1 MIYCINISIIIL
13 SCLCMIYAWLSPNHY
28 MPWMTAYS
36 DFSTFLAIVL
46 LTLYLIINNKTFK
59 LPRILI
65 FFILLA
71 MLPILQFIGGKIP
84 FFGDALIVALY
95 IYAFSLSAFTAYNL
109 VKDKNNKEK
118 MYNIIFSLIIF
129 SGLVSIYIALTQWF
143 LIRTGSVFIVD
154 LADHGRPFAN
164 FAQPNTLSTFLFM
177 GLLAILYFYEKNYFN
192 KVCAG
197 LLGGVFIFGIVLTQ
211 SRTAWVTIPFLMIWW
226 LWKSPTF
233 HAKMG
238 KLALCLWIII
248 FIVFIYIIPM
258 IAQQLDIANTSNFIE
273 RATTGHSRIAMW
285 QQMILAIQEKPW
297 FGYGWHQVSVAQF
310 NMMPFFPTHEMT
322 KHSHNIILELI
333 ISNGL
338 PLAILIIFF
347 ISYWLWLLSKLANN
361 IEITIAL
368 AMVGVVLIHAMF
380 EYPLEYAFFLL
391 PIGFLLGLILSE
403 NQYISIIPVSRN
415 SFIII
420 VFVNIFLYVFILK
433 EYIVIEKD
441 VRLAR
446 FELLN
451 IGTLHAAQAAP
462 NVILLTKQ
470 REELRFMRTKPVKN
484 LSAERLEWMKHVA
497 FSNGSPLAL
506 HRYAQALALNNYK
519 HESLQILSSV
529 NQLYGLNYTYNS
541 LFKEDQSLAFAWEYA
556 NSRSQLKKSIVNE

>member
-1 MIYCINISIIIL
+1 
-13 SCLCMIYAWLSPNHY
+13 MIYAWLSPNHY

-36 DFSTFLAIVL
+36 DFSTFLAIIL
-46 LTLYLIINNKTFK
+46 LTLYLALNNKTLK
-59 LPRILI
+59 LPHISF

-71 MLPILQFIGGKIP
+71 LIPILQFIGGNIP
-84 FFGDALIVALY
+84 FFGDAFIITLY
-95 IYAFSLSAFTAYNL
+95 IYAFSLSIFTAYNL
-109 VKDKNNKEK
+109 ARNTSNKEGIYK
-118 MYNIIFSLIIF
+118 IIFSLVIF
-129 SGLVSIYIALTQWF
+129 SGLVSIYIALTQWL

-197 LLGGVFIFGIVLTQ
+197 LLGLVFIFGIVLTQ
-211 SRTAWVTIPFLMIWW
+211 SRTAWITIPFLVIWW
-226 LWKSPTF
+226 LWKSTAF
-233 HAKMG
+233 HAKIG
-238 KLALCLWIII
+238 KLALCLWIAV
-248 FIVFIYIIPM
+248 FILFIYITPM

-273 RATTGHSRIAMW
+273 RATTGYGRIAIW

-297 FGYGWHQVSVAQF
+297 FGYGWHQVSVAQL
-310 NMMPFFPTHEMT
+310 NIMPFFPIHEMT

-347 ISYWLWLLSKLANN
+347 ISYWLWSLSKFANN
-361 IEITIAL
+361 VEITIAL
-368 AMVGVVLIHAMF
+368 AMVGVVMVHAMF

-403 NQYISIIPVSRN
+403 KQYVSTISFSRN
-415 SFIII
+415 FFILI
-420 VFVNIFLYVFILK
+420 VFLNILLYVFILK
-433 EYIVIEKD
+433 EYIIIEKD

-451 IGTLHAAQAAP
+451 IGKLHAVQAAP

-484 LSAERLEWMKHVA
+484 LSNERLEWMKHVA

-506 HRYAQALALNNYK
+506 RRYAQALALNNYK
-519 HESLQILSSV
+519 HESLQVLSSV
-529 NQLYGLNYTYNS
+529 NQLYSQNYTYDS
-541 LFKEDQSLAFAWEYA
+541 LFHDDQSLAFAWEYA
-556 NSRSQLKKSIVNE
+556 NSKTLINKSIVNE